1 MCETLNQPAACAHCV
16 GSWARWVAG
25 RAEQGRREADA
36 CCAGRPGLERCV
48 CVALAARLA
57 GCGEAAPGVGGQAR
71 AAAGEGGGGVAR
83 ARAAG
88 AGATEPQAGCAEAR
102 GEAGAA
108 EPGLGLDVGLGFGD
122 LPRKVSRCELR
133 RQLAVVSA
141 CYPAA
146 RPSSAMLRQVFSFFT
161 WSQECV

>member
-1 MCETLNQPAACAHCV
+1 M
-16 GSWARWVAG
+16 
-25 RAEQGRREADA
+25 
-36 CCAGRPGLERCV
+36 
-48 CVALAARLA
+48 CVALAALLA
-57 GCGEAAPGVGGQAR
+57 GCGEAAPDVGREAR
-71 AAAGEGGGGVAR
+71 TAAGEGEGGGAR

-88 AGATEPQAGCAEAR
+88 ARGIKPQAGCAEAR
-102 GEAGAA
+102 GEAGAGD
-108 EPGLGLDVGLGFGD
+108 PGLGRDVGLGFGH

-161 WSQECV
+161 WSQDCV